1 MRRISKK
8 GFTLVEVLGVL
19 VIIGVLA
26 LIVVPKITE
35 YMQNGKTRY
44 NEKLG
49 GQLLLSGKSYF
60 SDNKQDLPTTANDKK
75 YSYITWDEL
84 DSEKYTTNKL
94 TDSEGR
100 DCSKSYVYVKASIK
114 NPGKYEYTSCLIC
127 EDTAGNVT
135 NHNKTNPYCNISN
148 WTDEEPPTCD
158 NPEKEYSDAPDTD
171 NSLLIPT
178 YVAGI
183 R

>member
-26 LIVVPKITE
+26 LIAVPKITE

-114 NPGKYEYTSCLIC
+114 NPGKYEYTPCLIC

-148 WTDEEPPTCD
+148 WTDEEPPT
-158 NPEKEYSDAPDTD
+158 
-171 NSLLIPT
+171 
-178 YVAGI
+178 
-183 R
+183 